1 MNTELI
7 ARRVA
12 EEISDKHGI
21 SVKFAPEDV
30 RQNRGG
36 SISFSQGVEE
46 NHGIFKMI
54 IAKAAINVQVQ
65 ESRPKE
71 DDVPYRYWVQ
81 VNLGYE
87 HTRGSTNGYVI
98 GELWLNENYDIIES
112 TI

>member
-21 SVKFAPEDV
+21 SVKFTPEDV

-46 NHGIFKMI
+46 NHGIFKTI
-54 IAKAAINVQVQ
+54 IANAAINVQVQ
-65 ESRPKE
+65 KNQPQ
-71 DDVPYRYWVQ
+71 DDDAPYRYWVQ
-81 VNLGYE
+81 INLGYE
-87 HTRGSTNGYVI
+87 HTRGGTNGYTI
-98 GELWLNENYDIIES
+98 GNLWLNEDYEIIES
-112 TI
+112 TL